1 MTQEQISNKLR
12 SGMEMEKDN
21 TVSRELTARV
31 VGSGGLDVLATPA
44 LAAWIENAAYEMA
57 DLWLPEEETTVGAN
71 INFDHMAPTPVG
83 MKVRVKVHLDAIEGR
98 KLVFSIEAYDTTQQI
113 AGGTHTRF
121 IVNKARFM
129 QKVQDKKNQ

>member
-31 VGSGGLDVLATPA
+31 VGSGGRVGRATPA
-44 LAAWIENAAYEMA
+44 VAAGLDKAASERA
-57 DLWLPEEETTVGAN
+57 DLWRPDEETTVGAN
-71 INFDHMAPTPVG
+71 INLDHMAPTPVG

>member
-44 LAAWIENAAYEMA
+44 LA
-57 DLWLPEEETTVGAN
+57 N
-71 INFDHMAPTPVG
+71 INLDHMAPTPVG

-98 KLVFSIEAYDTTQQI
+98 KLVFSIEVYDTAQQI